1 MSTAVSPFDRAG
13 AREQKRQR
21 TRRRLYE
28 EAVAEFSRVGFGAAS
43 VAEIARAAGVSR
55 PAFYF
60 HFPTKEHVLLE
71 MQWHKELE
79 LVDALDGCDTLA
91 DTLITLADAIVTG
104 TESVEGPGVA
114 RDMMSIYARRP
125 EWLPLDEQPF
135 PLARLVERR
144 FAEGAARGEL
154 REGLD
159 PETAPLLAL
168 TGMFGYLIAAGES
181 SNRRA
186 DLRAMLSLYLRNAP
200 AAE

>member
-79 LVDALDGCDTLA
+79 LVEALAGCDTLA
-91 DTLITLADAIVTG
+91 DTLMTLADAIVTG

-168 TGMFGYLIAAGES
+168 TGMFGYLIAAPES

>member
-13 AREQKRQR
+13 AREQKRKR

-28 EAVAEFSRVGFGAAS
+28 EAVAEFSRMGFGAAS

-71 MQWHKELE
+71 MQWHKELQ
-79 LVDALDGCDTLA
+79 LVDALDGCETLA
-91 DTLITLADAIVTG
+91 DTLMTLADAIVTG

-168 TGMFGYLIAAGES
+168 TGMFGYLIAAPES

-200 AAE
+200 AAA

>member
-91 DTLITLADAIVTG
+91 DTLMTLADAIVTG

-168 TGMFGYLIAAGES
+168 TGMFGYLIAAPES

-200 AAE
+200 AAG

>member
-1 MSTAVSPFDRAG
+1 VSTAVSPFDRAG

-168 TGMFGYLIAAGES
+168 TGMFGYLIAAPES

-186 DLRAMLSLYLRNAP
+186 DLCAMLSLYLRNAP
-200 AAE
+200 AAR

>member
-28 EAVAEFSRVGFGAAS
+28 EAVAEFSRMGFGAAS

-79 LVDALDGCDTLA
+79 LVDALDGCETLA
-91 DTLITLADAIVTG
+91 DTLVTLADAIVTG
-104 TESVEGPGVA
+104 TESVEGPSVA

-168 TGMFGYLIAAGES
+168 TGMFGYLIAAPES

>member
-79 LVDALDGCDTLA
+79 LVEALAGCDTLA
-91 DTLITLADAIVTG
+91 DTLMTLADAIVTG

-168 TGMFGYLIAAGES
+168 TGMFGYLIAAPES

-200 AAE
+200 AAG

>member
-1 MSTAVSPFDRAG
+1 MSTAVSPFDLAG
-13 AREQKRQR
+13 AREPKRQR

-144 FAEGAARGEL
+144 FAEAAARGEL
-154 REGLD
+154 REGLE

-168 TGMFGYLIAAGES
+168 TGMFGYLIAAPES

-200 AAE
+200 AAG

>member
-1 MSTAVSPFDRAG
+1 M
-13 AREQKRQR
+13 
-21 TRRRLYE
+21 
-28 EAVAEFSRVGFGAAS
+28 GFGAAS

-168 TGMFGYLIAAGES
+168 TGMFGYLITAPES

-186 DLRAMLSLYLRNAP
+186 DLRAMLSLYLRAP
-200 AAE
+200 AVG

>member
-135 PLARLVERR
+135 PLARLVEKL

-168 TGMFGYLIAAGES
+168 TGMFGYLIAAPES
-181 SNRRA
+181 SSRRA

-200 AAE
+200 AAG

>member
-13 AREQKRQR
+13 AREPKRQR

-79 LVDALDGCDTLA
+79 LVEALAGCDTLA
-91 DTLITLADAIVTG
+91 DTLMTLADAIVTG

-168 TGMFGYLIAAGES
+168 TGMFGYLIAVPES

-200 AAE
+200 AAG

>member
-104 TESVEGPGVA
+104 TEGVEGPGVA

-168 TGMFGYLIAAGES
+168 TGMFGYLIAAPES

-200 AAE
+200 AAG

>member
-168 TGMFGYLIAAGES
+168 TGMFGYLIAAPES

-200 AAE
+200 AAG

>member
-135 PLARLVERR
+135 PLARLIERR

-168 TGMFGYLIAAGES
+168 TGMFGYLIAAPES

-200 AAE
+200 AAG

>member
-79 LVDALDGCDTLA
+79 VVDALDGCDTLA
-91 DTLITLADAIVTG
+91 DTLMTLADAIVTG
-104 TESVEGPGVA
+104 IESVEGPGVA

-168 TGMFGYLIAAGES
+168 TGMFGYLIAAREG

-186 DLRAMLSLYLRNAP
+186 DLRAMLSLYLRTP
-200 AAE
+200 AAR